1 MCTCS
6 PERQPYLGLLQKK
19 CILQVRGGDGPH
31 LEYCVQ
37 LWGLQHEKDID
48 PLEWDQRRA
57 VKMIRGMQHL
67 SCEVKAVEVRVF
79 SLEKAPGRL
88 YSGLPVRK
96 GSVKMGR
103 DSIRECSDRIRGNG
117 FTPNKGR
124 LRLDIQKKLFTMR
137 VGRPSKVVD
146 ALSL

>member
-1 MCTCS
+1 M
-6 PERQPYLGLLQKK
+6 
-19 CILQVRGGDGPH
+19 
-31 LEYCVQ
+31 Q

-67 SCEVKAVEVRVF
+67 SCEVKAVEVWVF